1 MLVGFINKYVSVEE
15 LFPSRRK
22 ILMVF
27 KLDKVEK
34 FANVADC
41 QKKKGKKIEIGVK

>member
-34 FANVADC
+34 FANVRIV
-41 QKKKGKKIEIGVK
+41 KKKGKKIEIGVK